1 MRLMQ
6 VNFFSFLHKKYREVL
21 RVKQKLSILALYLLA
36 GCLLPANTSATAAE
50 GQMKAL
56 TVEDAVQRALVHNP
70 DLQTLRLE
78 EESAKGQ
85 DEKARLLLIN
95 NPTIEGAVS
104 KKDKPDEEG
113 GGKFT
118 NYGFKLS
125 QEFEI
130 AGQRAV
136 RIDVAEK
143 ELARVRSEIT
153 DRERILIS
161 DVKDLFAKALAAKK
175 KNGLA
180 REIVRLNEELLGYT
194 KIKFQAGD
202 VSGLD
207 VNLSEV
213 ELSKAKKELL
223 LAERGYRDSLL
234 ALQGLL
240 GLSADSSFAIE
251 GDLPS
256 EAPALPDKE
265 ALKAL
270 AFSHRPDAKA
280 AEFEIEKTQLARELV
295 KKEALPHITLSG
307 FYERDE
313 RRDAVGLAIS
323 VPLPFFDRKQAEE
336 KEASAK
342 AEGAEIRAAGLKK
355 TIEREIDQ
363 VFNDIISAIEELS
376 LFRKEILVKAA
387 ENLNLLNLA
396 FREGKI
402 GFFEVR
408 LAQKDTIEAQFAY
421 IEAQTR
427 AQLALNAIEKT
438 TGGAMTW

>member
-1 MRLMQ
+1 MDRIYVVMIVLCAVFMITSPAAASEMQ
-6 VNFFSFLHKKYREVL
+6 ELTLE
-21 RVKQKLSILALYLLA
+21 QAITLALE
-36 GCLLPANTSATAAE
+36 N
-50 GQMKAL
+50 
-56 TVEDAVQRALVHNP
+56 NP
-70 DLQTLRLE
+70 DHQVLRLE

-85 DEKARLLLIN
+85 YEKAQLLLIN

-104 KKDKPDEEG
+104 KKDKPEEEG

-130 AGQRAV
+130 AGQRGV

-143 ELARVRSEIT
+143 ELARVKSEIR
-153 DRERILIS
+153 DKERILIS
-161 DVKDLFAKALAAKK
+161 DVKDVFAKALAAKK

-180 REIVRLNEELLGYT
+180 REIVTLNEELLGYT

-223 LAERGYRDSLL
+223 LAQREYRESLL

-240 GLSADSSFAIE
+240 GVSPDMSFAIE
-251 GDLPS
+251 GELPS
-256 EAPALPDKE
+256 EAPALPDKK
-265 ALKAL
+265 ALKTLAL
-270 AFSHRPDAKA
+270 SHRPDAKA
-280 AEFEIEKTQLARELV
+280 SAFEMEQTELAL
-295 KKEALPHITLSG
+295 KLAIKEAFPNITLAG
-307 FYERDE
+307 FYDRDE
-313 RRDAVGLAIS
+313 RRNAVGLEIT
-323 VPLPFFDRKQAEE
+323 VPLPFFDRKQAE
-336 KEASAK
+336 KREASAK
-342 AEGAEIRAAGLKK
+342 VEGAKIKAAGLKK
-355 TIEREIDQ
+355 SIEQEIDRA
-363 VFNDIISAIEELS
+363 FNDITSASEELS

-396 FREGKI
+396 FKEGKI

-408 LAQKDTIEAQFAY
+408 LAQKDTIEAQLAY

-427 AQLALNAIEKT
+427 AQLALNAVEKA
-438 TGGAMTW
+438 TGGAVK

>member
-1 MRLMQ
+1 MIQR
-6 VNFFSFLHKKYREVL
+6 
-21 RVKQKLSILALYLLA
+21 LSILAVYFFIL
-36 GCLLPANTSATAAE
+36 CLLPANARATASE
-50 GQMKAL
+50 GQIKAL
-56 TVEDAVQRALVHNP
+56 TVEDAVQRALAHNP

-85 DEKARLLLIN
+85 NERARLLLIN
-95 NPTIEGAVS
+95 NPTIEGNIS
-104 KKDKPDEEG
+104 KKDRPEEEG

-125 QEFEI
+125 QEFEV
-130 AGQRAV
+130 AGQRGA
-136 RIDVAEK
+136 RINVAEK
-143 ELARVRSEIT
+143 ELARVKLEIR
-153 DRERILIS
+153 DKERILIS
-161 DVKDLFAKALAAKK
+161 DVKDTFTKALALKK
-175 KNGLA
+175 KSGLA
-180 REIVRLNEELLGYT
+180 REIVSLNEYLLGYT
-194 KIKFQAGD
+194 KIKFQSGD

-213 ELSKAKKELL
+213 ELSKAKKEFL
-223 LAERGYRDSLL
+223 LAEREYRESLL

-240 GLSADSSFAIE
+240 GLSPDTSFAIE

-270 AFSHRPDAKA
+270 ALSHRPDSKA
-280 AEFEIEKTQLARELV
+280 AAFEMEKTQFALKLV
-295 KKEALPHITLSG
+295 KKEVLPNITLSG
-307 FYERDE
+307 FYDRDE
-313 RRDAVGLAIS
+313 RRNAVGLEIS
-323 VPLPFFDRKQAEE
+323 IPLPFFDRKQAEE
-336 KEASAK
+336 KEAYAK
-342 AEGAEIRAAGLKK
+342 AEGAKIKAVGLKK

-363 VFNDIISAIEELS
+363 AFNDIASAIEELS

-396 FREGKI
+396 FKEGKI

-427 AQLALNAIEKT
+427 TQLALNALEKT
-438 TGGAMTW
+438 TGGAVK